1 MVAALQLSKS
11 TVNTHRGNYR
21 MTTAYILLKKTSI
34 RKEKQTCETAPH
46 QNTQRNQTTD
56 KDTRRSSKNHPT
68 HPQPGL
74 LGTHHPRCR
83 PWGRPGAWLRGTWR
97 RRAAPGCGPGSRSSS
112 APRWPE
118 LPAECWR
125 GEDRGIKD
133 ELQPRGGVSV
143 KIQVAQCETLKALKM
158 ERNISH
164 GMFFTFKTKYLEI
177 PAVILQPIC
186 LNAAE

>member
-1 MVAALQLSKS
+1 MLHEVAERWISYHSEISGNQWLQPYNYLNQHYEPLLCYSEH
-11 TVNTHRGNYR
+11 THRGNYR

-97 RRAAPGCGPGSRSSS
+97 RTAAPGCGPGSRSSS

-125 GEDRGIKD
+125 GEDGGIKD

-143 KIQVAQCETLKALKM
+143 KIQVAQCETLSSKNG
-158 ERNISH
+158 EEH
-164 GMFFTFKTKYLEI
+164 
-177 PAVILQPIC
+177 
-186 LNAAE
+186 